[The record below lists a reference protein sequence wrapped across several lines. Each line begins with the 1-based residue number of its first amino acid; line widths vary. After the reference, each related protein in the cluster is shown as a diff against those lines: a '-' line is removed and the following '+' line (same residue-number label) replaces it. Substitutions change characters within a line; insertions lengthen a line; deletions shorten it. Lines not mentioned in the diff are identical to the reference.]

1 MSDDENPDAGKDD
14 KRGGG
19 GRGPTPR
26 AYLYL
31 MLVWGALG
39 AFTAYQMVVLG
50 PTPIRW
56 LLLAVAA
63 GGVGLNLF
71 RMRR

>member
-1 MSDDENPDAGKDD
+1 MSDDDNPDAGKGD
-14 KRGGG
+14 KGAGGD
-19 GRGPTPR
+19 RGPTPR

-39 AFTAYQMVVLG
+39 AFSAYQIVVLG
-50 PTPIRW
+50 PTPVRW

-63 GGVGLNLF
+63 GGFGLNLF